1 MAETPSVQAILE
13 DRFFHPHEKDWYDV
27 AERVARSWA
36 KTREEEGEFYLMLR
50 DRKGLPNTPAIAN
63 AGRKGA
69 MGSACYVLPVNDS
82 LTEGEASI
90 MQTLTDA
97 AAVHKSGGG
106 TGFSFGRIR
115 GRGNPVSSTG
125 RPAPGAV
132 NVLSLYSDAI
142 ARVTQA
148 GMRPGANMGILP
160 VGHPDIMEFLRCK
173 ETEGTITNFNISVA
187 LTDEFMR
194 DIEHYTKGHTL
205 GNIQRT
211 LARVEVWNAI
221 VDGAWKNGEPGVF
234 FIDTA
239 NNARLHPEEFEAT
252 NPCGE
257 VPLRPYEAC
266 VLGSVDI
273 SKHIREN
280 TDDMCPNCLTPWKCN
295 GPHCASQYVV
305 DWEALGDTIA
315 TMVRLLD
322 NIIDLQTYPIPEIE
336 REQKRYRK
344 IGVGPMGFAD
354 ACVMLGIKY
363 GSHECVDFA
372 DHLSAFFQQEAYEAS
387 EALAVERGPYPE
399 MHEVSSWGDKIMPFR
414 RNLCCLVV
422 APTGTISRLAGCSF
436 GIEPHPDVGPDGN
449 FMSFIVGGQFTDHC
463 VHHSSEFFTPT
474 SDVTLEEHLRVQAA
488 WQKHYDQAVSKTI
501 NCPFETTREEVAD
514 AIILAWR
521 LGIKGTTFLRSGSR
535 EDVVLGAS
543 DCVGAACTLTR

>member
-13 DRFFHPHEKDWYDV
+13 DRFFFPHEKDWYDV

-36 KTREEEGEFYLMLR
+36 KSREEEGEFYQMLR
-50 DRKGLPNTPAIAN
+50 DRKALPNTPAIAN
-63 AGRKGA
+63 AGRSNQ

-82 LTEGEASI
+82 LTEGPASI
-90 MQTLTDA
+90 MQTLKDA

-106 TGFSFGRIR
+106 TGFSFARIR
-115 GRGNPVSSTG
+115 GRGESVSSTG
-125 RPAPGAV
+125 RGAPGAV
-132 NVLSLYSDAI
+132 NVLELYSDAI
-142 ARVTQA
+142 NRVTQA

-160 VGHPDIMEFLRCK
+160 VDHPDIMEFLTCK
-173 ETEGTITNFNISVA
+173 QQEGKITNFNISVA
-187 LTDEFMR
+187 LTDEFMEGVVSGHQ
-194 DIEHYTKGHTL
+194 DIHQWMEDPDG
-205 GNIQRT
+205 
-211 LARVEVWNAI
+211 VWDAI
-221 VDGAWKNGEPGVF
+221 VEGAWKNGEPGVF
-234 FIDTA
+234 FIDTT
-239 NNARLHPEEFEAT
+239 NNARLHPELFEAT

-273 SKHIREN
+273 AKHIREN
-280 TDDMCPNCLTPWKCN
+280 TDDMCPNCLSPWKCN
-295 GPHCASQYVV
+295 GPHCAPQCVV
-305 DWEALGDTIA
+305 DWDALSDTII

-344 IGVGPMGFAD
+344 IGLGPMGFAD

-363 GSHECVDFA
+363 GSDECVKFA
-372 DHLSAFFQQEAYEAS
+372 EELSAFFQREAYEAS
-387 EALAVERGPYPE
+387 EQLAFEYGPYPGYYE
-399 MHEVSSWGDKIMPFR
+399 MSAMSDAFVPPFR

-436 GIEPHPDVGPDGN
+436 GIEPHPDVNEDGYYK
-449 FMSFIVGGQFTDHC
+449 SFVVGGQFDDHC
-463 VHHSSEFFTPT
+463 PHHDSPFFVPT
-474 SDVTLEEHLRVQAA
+474 SDVTLEGHLRVQAA

-514 AIILAWR
+514 AIILAWK
-521 LGIKGTTFLRSGSR
+521 LGIKGTTFLRSGAR

-543 DCVGAACTLTR
+543 DCVGAACALPSAR

>member
-1 MAETPSVQAILE
+1 MSESRDAILR
-13 DRFFHPHEKDWYDV
+13 DRFYHNHESSWYDV

-36 KTREEEGEFYLMLR
+36 KTPEEVGEFYLMLR
-50 DRKGLPNTPAIAN
+50 DLKALPNTPAIAN
-63 AGRKGA
+63 AGRSNQ

-90 MQTLTDA
+90 MQTLKDA

-106 TGFSFGRIR
+106 TGFSFARIR
-115 GRGNPVSSTG
+115 GRGSAVTSTG

-132 NVLSLYSDAI
+132 NVLELYSDAI

-160 VGHPDIMEFLRCK
+160 VDHPDIMEFLRCK
-173 ETEGTITNFNISVA
+173 ETEGRITNFNISVA
-187 LTDEFMR
+187 LTDEFM
-194 DIEHYTKGHTL
+194 EYVSGHPSY
-205 GNIQRT
+205 RYDSD
-211 LARVEVWNAI
+211 REVVWDAI

-234 FIDTA
+234 FIDTT

-273 SKHIREN
+273 SKHL
-280 TDDMCPNCLTPWKCN
+280 LTSTQGGGEP
-295 GPHCASQYVV
+295 GV
-305 DWEALGDTIA
+305 DWIELASTIH

-344 IGVGPMGFAD
+344 IGLGPMGFAD
-354 ACVMLGIKY
+354 ACVMLGIEY
-363 GSHECVDFA
+363 GSPECIDLA
-372 DHLSAFFQQEAYEAS
+372 DELAEFFKSEAYKES
-387 EALAVERGPYPE
+387 HYLALEHGPFPAYKGTCECWDIPR
-399 MHEVSSWGDKIMPFR
+399 SDCCTCGAYDFPFR

-436 GIEPHPDVGPDGN
+436 GIEPHPDVNEDGYYK
-449 FMSFIVGGQFTDHC
+449 SFVVGGQFDDHC
-463 VHHSSEFFTPT
+463 PHYDSPYFVPT
-474 SDVTLEEHLRVQAA
+474 SDVTLEGHLRVQAA

-514 AIILAWR
+514 AIILAWK
-521 LGIKGTTFLRSGSR
+521 LGIKGTTFLRSGAR

-543 DCVGAACTLTR
+543 DCVGAACALPTA